1 MLEEA
6 TNAHVEPDTHSHA
19 VHSLA
24 IHRVPCPYTSCYT
37 RHHRVGVS
45 LQPTVACSD
54 TKTAWL
60 TSRQAASRELVCRD
74 VVPITRVA
82 VTCPHFR
89 PRQPGRVLPS
99 RLNHNRARP
108 SSADYHLCLL
118 RCLASGWCKR
128 RYRQT
133 SQASKCR
140 RASTCNLLQRPVP

>member
-37 RHHRVGVS
+37 RHYRVGIA

-60 TSRQAASRELVCRD
+60 TLRQAASRELVCRD
-74 VVPITRVA
+74 VVPMNRVA
-82 VTCPHFR
+82 VACPHSGHANQAASYLHVSTTIVRVR
-89 PRQPGRVLPS
+89 P
-99 RLNHNRARP
+99 
-108 SSADYHLCLL
+108 LL
-118 RCLASGWCKR
+118 ITIYAC
-128 RYRQT
+128 
-133 SQASKCR
+133 
-140 RASTCNLLQRPVP
+140 